1 MAGAP
6 DPVARGEAFLYTK
19 MVYGPESHLWRV
31 SGMARWVCSVCD
43 YEYNEEAG
51 DAAAGIPPGTRFE
64 DLPDDWRCPGCRV
77 GKEAF
82 VRASEEEVEMNGED
96 YL

>member
-1 MAGAP
+1 MG
-6 DPVARGEAFLYTK
+6 
-19 MVYGPESHLWRV
+19 
-31 SGMARWVCSVCD
+31 RWICSVCD

-51 DAAAGIPPGTRFE
+51 DPATGIPPGTLFE
-64 DLPDDWRCPGCRV
+64 DLPDDWRCPGCSV

-82 VRASEEEVEMNGED
+82 VGVNDEGEAKADEED

>member
-1 MAGAP
+1 
-6 DPVARGEAFLYTK
+6 
-19 MVYGPESHLWRV
+19 
-31 SGMARWVCSVCD
+31 MARWVCCICD

-51 DAAAGIPPGTRFE
+51 DPANGIPPETLFE
-64 DLPDDWRCPGCRV
+64 DLPSGWRCPGCSV

-82 VRASEEEVEMNGED
+82 VRVNEGEVERNEED

>member
-1 MAGAP
+1 MG
-6 DPVARGEAFLYTK
+6 
-19 MVYGPESHLWRV
+19 
-31 SGMARWVCSVCD
+31 RWICSVCD

-51 DAAAGIPPGTRFE
+51 DPATGIPPGTLFE
-64 DLPDDWRCPGCRV
+64 DLPDDWRCPGCSV

-82 VRASEEEVEMNGED
+82 VRVNDEGEAKADEED

>member
-1 MAGAP
+1 
-6 DPVARGEAFLYTK
+6 
-19 MVYGPESHLWRV
+19 
-31 SGMARWVCSVCD
+31 MARWACSVCD

-51 DAAAGIPPGTRFE
+51 DLAAGIPPGTLFE
-64 DLPDDWRCPGCRV
+64 DLPDDWRCPGCTV

-82 VRASEEEVEMNGED
+82 VRVDEEEVEEKNGED

>member
-1 MAGAP
+1 
-6 DPVARGEAFLYTK
+6 
-19 MVYGPESHLWRV
+19 
-31 SGMARWVCSVCD
+31 MARWVCSICD

-51 DAAAGIPPGTRFE
+51 DPANGISPGTLFE
-64 DLPDDWRCPGCRV
+64 DLPPGWRCPGCRV

-82 VRASEEEVEMNGED
+82 VRVNGEEVEKNEEG